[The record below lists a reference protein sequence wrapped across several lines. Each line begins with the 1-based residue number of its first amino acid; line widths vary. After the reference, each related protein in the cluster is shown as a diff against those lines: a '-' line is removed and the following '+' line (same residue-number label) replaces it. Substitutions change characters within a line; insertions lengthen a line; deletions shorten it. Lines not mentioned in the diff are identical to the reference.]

1 MNPRLCRRRRVIG
14 GGGAKK
20 VRPSFVSL
28 FPPEEGEGGI
38 N

>member
-14 GGGAKK
+14 GEQKK

-28 FPPEEGEGGI
+28 FPPEEDEGGI